1 MTPAD
6 PDPLVQSAVQQAS
19 KIAFPVMTVGF
30 VLMVAYV
37 ISSSLANGGQ
47 LGSVWLGILWS
58 AIISAICLGIWLGC
72 AAAVGRNR

>member
-6 PDPLVQSAVQQAS
+6 PDLPVQSAVRQAS
-19 KIAFPVMTVGF
+19 KIAFPVMLIGF

-47 LGSVWLGILWS
+47 LSSMLLGVLWS